1 MYKENITENLD
12 VIVDHMQ
19 YKQSSEFS
27 ETHREESE
35 ISEFSRAYKT
45 DYEAARI
52 STEHNYTELRANPD
66 HPYLTRQGGRTPNS
80 YNEEETNEQL
90 NDEHF
95 KEFTFTQSC
104 SADYETQENSGSI
117 ISDNYWAILS
127 EESTDEDL
135 EPHGGLRESTSRST
149 EENCYFNMIQPLK
162 SRKHEN
168 RKNSNSCFSVS
179 PWAILDHPQTTR
191 QGRTDTDDSKD
202 CSSESKAEQYKD
214 KENSETHLKKT
225 QEYSSTLESCQMQED
240 TSCTRGTFY
249 LTWERKDWRSRYHKY
264 WKAPASHR
272 Q

>member
-1 MYKENITENLD
+1 MGVGADAVYRINKYYIYTQDWYWPLRKRITKKLRKEKMHKENIIKNLD

-95 KEFTFTQSC
+95 KELTSAHPC
-104 SADYETQENSGSI
+104 STNYETQENSGNL
-117 ISDNYWAILS
+117 ISDDYWAVLS
-127 EESTDEDL
+127 EEGNEEDL
-135 EPHGGLRESTSRST
+135 ELHDGLREST
-149 EENCYFNMIQPLK
+149 
-162 SRKHEN
+162 
-168 RKNSNSCFSVS
+168 
-179 PWAILDHPQTTR
+179 
-191 QGRTDTDDSKD
+191 
-202 CSSESKAEQYKD
+202 
-214 KENSETHLKKT
+214 
-225 QEYSSTLESCQMQED
+225 
-240 TSCTRGTFY
+240 
-249 LTWERKDWRSRYHKY
+249 
-264 WKAPASHR
+264 
-272 Q
+272 